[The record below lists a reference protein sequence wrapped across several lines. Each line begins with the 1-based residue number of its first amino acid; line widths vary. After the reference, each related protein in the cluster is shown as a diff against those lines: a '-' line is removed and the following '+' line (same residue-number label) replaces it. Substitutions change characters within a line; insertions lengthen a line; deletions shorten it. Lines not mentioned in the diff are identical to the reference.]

1 MTDVA
6 ATRTR
11 PRRTLRLTPRTAAVA
26 RHRPQLEKC
35 VRRRRARAPPDAGR
49 TPRGTCT
56 RSRCSWA
63 RRACERARGSG
74 TPCAQLM
81 VGAQPCGG
89 CVVRAA
95 VHWLRRAGCGRAGCG
110 ARGLR
115 RTSRFSRIVRVDRAA
130 PENTRHGKQ
139 VRGQVRRRCGADRVC
154 MGDACGSSAKAEADG
169 PEPRQGERAAK
180 LGWRGR
186 CAPLMEPGGLG
197 QLSLVAPP
205 PPRKMIAAS
214 ATMLADLR
222 DHCDGGVR
230 VHTWD

>member
-6 ATRTR
+6 ATRAR
-11 PRRTLRLTPRTAAVA
+11 PRRTLAPRTAAVA

-139 VRGQVRRRCGADRVC
+139 VRRRMRRRSGGCGADCVC
-154 MGDACGSSAKAEADG
+154 MGDACGSSAPAETDG
-169 PEPRQGERAAK
+169 TEPRQGLGHRSLGRAGDARTFMPLVVCASNLAARARRRAWTSACQMGELVGKRAACDAK
-180 LGWRGR
+180 H
-186 CAPLMEPGGLG
+186 GG
-197 QLSLVAPP
+197 
-205 PPRKMIAAS
+205 
-214 ATMLADLR
+214 T
-222 DHCDGGVR
+222 
-230 VHTWD
+230 